1 MFRFGLNDEAPSGV
15 DDIDDDGSTN
25 DAGKTEQEDN
35 EIAMPGRAP
44 IDEARFG
51 MADPTSVSELRF
63 RDISALKLDPVRGVT
78 LPGVSRTTVKKYLTF
93 RFEEVNTG
101 SFAVLGLYKK
111 STIIDTFTL
120 ELSHLTSLMELQTML
135 YTPKGS
141 KTTFILPR
149 LVKVIGDM
157 QMKSVLL

>member
-25 DAGKTEQEDN
+25 DACKTEQEDN

-63 RDISALKLDPVRGVT
+63 RDISALKLDPVRGGDAAWCVAYDSKEV
-78 LPGVSRTTVKKYLTF
+78 PHVSV
-93 RFEEVNTG
+93 
-101 SFAVLGLYKK
+101 
-111 STIIDTFTL
+111 
-120 ELSHLTSLMELQTML
+120 
-135 YTPKGS
+135 
-141 KTTFILPR
+141 
-149 LVKVIGDM
+149 
-157 QMKSVLL
+157 